1 MKNIGLYIHV
11 PFCKSICPYCDFYK
25 MREAD
30 DLQKAYTEALIRELK
45 RQSKSLA
52 AKTKLCVDTVYF
64 GGGTPS
70 VLSPDLF
77 VEIID
82 AIHENFNV
90 HPDAEITVECNPST
104 DLETLIPILAKKDVN
119 RISLGFQSAV
129 DEERRALGRLSSAER
144 VKECVELIRKNG
156 IDNITLDLMI
166 GIPNQIKES
175 LLTSLDFALE
185 LAVPHVSAY
194 MLKLE
199 EGTHFYK
206 NADKLCLP
214 SDDETADMY
223 MLMCEMLED
232 AGLMQYEISN
242 FAKPGYE
249 SKHNLKYWR
258 CEEYLGIGPSAH
270 SFIDGKRYFY
280 DRDIYAF
287 IAGCEPEFDDF
298 GGSFEER
305 LMLALRLTEG
315 FTGKIPEELR
325 EKAKSLAGFAL
336 VSENN
341 IRLTREGFLVSNEVI
356 SKLI

>member
-25 MREAD
+25 MRGTD
-30 DLQKAYTEALIRELK
+30 DLQKVYTQALIRELNK
-45 RQSKSLA
+45 QSKSLA
-52 AKTKLCVDTVYF
+52 AKFDLCVDTIYF

-77 VEIID
+77 VKIID
-82 AIHENFNV
+82 EIYKCFNV
-90 HPDAEITVECNPST
+90 DESVEFTVECNPST
-104 DLETLIPILAKKDVN
+104 DLETLIPVLKRKGVN
-119 RISLGFQSAV
+119 RISLGLQSAV
-129 DEERRALGRLSSAER
+129 DSERRTLGRLSSAER
-144 VKECVELIRKNG
+144 VEECVELIRNNG

-166 GIPNQIKES
+166 GIPNQTKES
-175 LLTSLDFALE
+175 LLASLDFIKKLN
-185 LAVPHVSAY
+185 VPHLSAY

-206 NADKLCLP
+206 NADKLNLP

-223 MLMCEMLED
+223 MLMCETLED
-232 AGLMQYEISN
+232 SGTVQYEISN

-249 SKHNLKYWR
+249 SRHNLKYWH
-258 CEEYLGIGPSAH
+258 CEEYLGIGPAAH
-270 SFIDGKRYFY
+270 SYIDGKRFFY
-280 DRDIYAF
+280 DSDMDAF
-287 IAGCEPEFDDF
+287 IGGCEPEFDDF

-305 LMLALRLTEG
+305 LMLALRLKEG
-315 FTGKIPEELR
+315 FIGKISESLR
-325 EKAKSLAGFAL
+325 KKVKPFDGFVE

-341 IRLTREGFLVSNEVI
+341 IRLTRQGFLVSNEII